1 MEWKSVLTFLI
12 VLIAVLMLLV
22 YWFFPSQTNEFIIT
36 GPTHSNFTFQS
47 TDTMQF
53 YPNLRF
59 PNFLISYKIS
69 DCTIKKTEDMKDAFN
84 LITEKTSILF
94 YEVNE
99 NEEISITCSEK
110 VKVEEGLFIAGEGG
124 PTRVIQTNKFNV
136 ILHGDV
142 LLLKDS
148 SCVEPNV
155 AIHELLHVLG
165 FDHSEN
171 QNNIMYFVSKC
182 DQKIGDDIPNLLKEL
197 YNVTSSPDLTLS
209 NVTASIKG
217 NYLNAEFYVKNNGL
231 KSSELGKIIIYGDD
245 KIVKSLDLKPL
256 EIGASLKMTLTNAQ
270 TSRNTKTLNFTI
282 GYNYEE
288 LDKSDNSVV
297 MQVANPPQ

>member
-1 MEWKSVLTFLI
+1 MEWKSVFGFLI
-12 VLIAVLMLLV
+12 VLIAVLMLLI
-22 YWFFPSQTNEFIIT
+22 YWFFPTQTNEFIIT
-36 GPTHSNFTFQS
+36 GPTHSNFTFKS

-53 YPNLRF
+53 YPNMRF
-59 PNFLISYKIS
+59 ADSRISYKIS
-69 DCTIKKTEDMKDAFN
+69 DCTIKKTEDMKDAFSI
-84 LITEKTSILF
+84 ITEKTSILF

-99 NEEISITCSEK
+99 NEKISIICSEK
-110 VKVEEGLFIAGEGG
+110 VKVDEGLFIAGEGG
-124 PTRVIQTNKFNV
+124 PTRVIQTDKFNV

-148 SCVEPNV
+148 SCITPNV

-182 DQKIGDDIPNLLKEL
+182 DQKIGDDILNLLKEL
-197 YNVTSSPDLTLS
+197 YNVKPYPDLTLS
-209 NVTASIKG
+209 NVTANVKG

-231 KSSELGKIIIYGDD
+231 KSSEQGKIIIYGDD
-245 KIVKSLDLKPL
+245 KIIKSIDLKPL
-256 EIGASLKMTLTNAQ
+256 EIGSVLKMTLSNAQ

-282 GYNYEE
+282 KYDYEE
-288 LDKSDNSVV
+288 IDKLDNSVV
-297 MQVANPPQ
+297 MQVAG